1 MPSVNKQVA
10 KIETITPQLAQL
22 WLSKNPDNRN
32 LSQSQVDRLT
42 KDMREGKFVYNG
54 ESIVLDEEGALMDGQ
69 HRLMAIVL
77 SGTPQRML
85 VAKGVPRAAMRTI
98 DRGEARTVADW
109 LKIRGFTN
117 YTTCAQAAHI
127 LYAFEDGAL
136 HRIGSTG
143 RFHPSDADAILAR
156 HPDLVNSV
164 TVSRSL
170 RETIGV
176 VYNSV
181 GTVAFLH
188 YIFSVVDKAKA
199 DDFFTKMATGVD
211 LHKESP
217 IRHLRNLLIV
227 NNQDKRK
234 KMRPIVRVAFIL
246 KAWAFF
252 YKNKPVKHLKY
263 NEEEAFPLV
272 AGFRYV
278 NGKPVFPQS
287 V

>member
-1 MPSVNKQVA
+1 MPSVTKQAA

-32 LSQSQVDRLT
+32 LSQPQVNRLT

-54 ESIVLDEEGALMDGQ
+54 ESIVLDENGDLMDGQ

-77 SGTPQRML
+77 SGTSQKML
-85 VAKGVPRAAMRTI
+85 VAKGVPRAAMKTI

-143 RFHPSDADAILAR
+143 RFHPSDADAVLAR
-156 HPDLVNSV
+156 HPGLVDSV
-164 TVSRSL
+164 TFARSL
-170 RETIGV
+170 RETMGV

-188 YIFSVVDKAKA
+188 YIFSIVDKAKA
-199 DDFFTKMATGVD
+199 DDFFTKMAGGTD
-211 LHKESP
+211 INKENP
-217 IRHLRNLLIV
+217 IWHLRNLLIV

-234 KMRPIVRVAFIL
+234 KMRSIVRVAFIL

-252 YKNKPVKHLKY
+252 SKGLPVKRLKY
-263 NEEEAFPLV
+263 NEDEDFPLV

-278 NGKPVFPQS
+278 NGKPVFPQG